1 MPEYKSTLMK
11 KLRKLLYNASLRF
24 GLFYLMPVVNILPK
38 PFAIF
43 LLKLKLRLRFAIGS
57 YMAYINRPG
66 LKEIALQNLINTLGL
81 DEKTAHHKLYRLMQ
95 LEIFAERH
103 GFCFDKYLES
113 DIANDVTILGIENLN
128 NELKKGKGI
137 VFSTIHSGDN
147 ELFILLLAL
156 KGYNIYGLYD
166 GSLQHKKT
174 DNPLEEFAQLKD
186 SKISG
191 KVGKL
196 YTGKGFRG
204 VFRALSEN
212 GIILWMVDLPAG
224 NAKRKTL
231 VNFMGRKIGVD
242 NTFWESAY
250 MTGAALLPYI
260 NIYDPV
266 HDKHTIHIGTP
277 IDFTKNTIQDI
288 YCFYESHVKNSPESW
303 LGWYILDLLTGA

>member
-1 MPEYKSTLMK
+1 MT
-11 KLRKLLYNASLRF
+11 KLRKRLYYASLRF
-24 GLFYLMPVVNILPK
+24 GLFYLMPVVNMLPK
-38 PFAIF
+38 PFSVF
-43 LLKLKLRLRFAIGS
+43 LLKLKLRLRFSIGS
-57 YMAYINRPG
+57 YMAYVQRQG
-66 LKEIALQNLINTLGL
+66 LKEIALKNLTDTLGV
-81 DEKTAHHKLYRLMQ
+81 DEKTAYGKLYSLMQ

-103 GFCFDKYLES
+103 GFSFDKYSVS
-113 DIANDVTILGIENLN
+113 DIANDITVLGLENLD

-137 VFSTIHSGDN
+137 VFATIHSGDN
-147 ELFILLLAL
+147 ELFILFLAL

-166 GSLQHKKT
+166 GSLQDKKA

-204 VFRALSEN
+204 VFRVLSEN
-212 GIILWMVDLPAG
+212 GIILWMVDLPTG

-231 VNFMGRKIGVD
+231 VNFMGKKIGVD

-250 MTGAALLPYI
+250 TTGAALLPYI

-266 HDKHTIHIGTP
+266 HDKHTIHIGAP

-303 LGWYILDLLTGA
+303 LGWYIFDLLDAGT